1 MRTRSRFPGGAL
13 ALLLAACGGS
23 SNPVGP
29 EPVPTP
35 AAGPPGP
42 VTGSYTLTIQSAC
55 PLPGL
60 PVQFAVEATAAGSD
74 RQEVRVT
81 LPGNDARLSLQ
92 LLYVASDVVRGA
104 IATQAP
110 VAASR
115 GLYVFFRA
123 IGTGTLTR
131 AADGRGEVTDGVM
144 FGDVSVGVEPG
155 DLDSLGTCTADDHH
169 WSLRAR

>member
-1 MRTRSRFPGGAL
+1 MRFPAPGVAL
-13 ALLLAACGGS
+13 ALLFEACGGS
-23 SNPVGP
+23 TNPVGP
-29 EPVPTP
+29 APLPTP

-42 VTGSYTLTIQSAC
+42 VIGRYALTIRPAC

-60 PVQFAVEATAAGSD
+60 PVQFAVEAMAAGGD

-81 LPGNDARLSLQ
+81 LPGNDASLSLQ

-110 VAASR
+110 VAAGR
-115 GLYVFFRA
+115 DLYVFFRA
-123 IGTGTLTR
+123 LGTGTLTR
-131 AADGRGEVTDGVM
+131 AADGRGEVQDGVM

-155 DLDSLGTCTADDHH
+155 DLDSLGNCTADDHH
-169 WSLRAR
+169 WSLRTR